1 MNLTNTT
8 KTEQATDCNTVYT
21 NSKTSKNCF
30 SCSVEK
36 LLTNMSNKLGLSLAI
51 YQK

>member
-1 MNLTNTT
+1 MNLINDNKVEESTAC
-8 KTEQATDCNTVYT
+8 KAVYSHRKVSPT
-21 NSKTSKNCF
+21 CF